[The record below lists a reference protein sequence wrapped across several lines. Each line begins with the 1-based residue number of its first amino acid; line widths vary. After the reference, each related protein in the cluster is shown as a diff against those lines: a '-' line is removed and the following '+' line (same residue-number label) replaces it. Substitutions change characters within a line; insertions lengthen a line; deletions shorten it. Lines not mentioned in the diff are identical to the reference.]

1 MRGGFGGGGEA
12 VFLFLISRVGR
23 LRLGVYICKI

>member
-12 VFLFLISRVGR
+12 VFYFIFISRAG
-23 LRLGVYICKI
+23 RLGVYICKI